1 MTAHVTRIK
10 ARLALHAHRKVRGV
24 LEGEYAAVQTGRGME
39 FNDLREYV
47 RGDDV
52 KDLDWKASARTGEM
66 LVKRYVAVR
75 KHTVL
80 LVVSTGRSMA
90 AAYAVDASKRDLA
103 VEVAGLVGWLAV
115 RQGDLVGAVYGDAA
129 EQHGMP
135 ARTGELHLE
144 RCLEACHRAIRPD
157 ASASDLTSVLRYV
170 ARTVRRRTILLVV
183 CDEEEATADLT
194 SVLRRLVVQHEV
206 LLVTVGDI
214 DPVDV
219 PDNAPGSL
227 DLDVRRPL
235 PSWLRGDRQLLA
247 ELGAAR
253 ADAQQRFHR
262 SIAALGVAHEH
273 VENSED
279 ALATLRRLLARNR
292 RARGR

>member
-1 MTAHVTRIK
+1 MTGHVTRIK

-90 AAYAVDASKRDLA
+90 AAYSLDGSKRDLA
-103 VEVAGLVGWLAV
+103 VDVAGMVGWLAV
-115 RQGDLVGAVYGDAA
+115 RQGDLVGVVYGDEAG
-129 EQHGMP
+129 QHGLP

-144 RCLEACHRAIRPD
+144 RCLDAVHTAIRPE
-157 ASASDLTSVLRYV
+157 AGASDLTTLLRYV
-170 ARTVRRRTILLVV
+170 ARTIRRRTILLVV
-183 CDEEEATADLT
+183 CDEEDATPELAA
-194 SVLRRLVVQHEV
+194 VLRRLVVQHEV

-214 DPVDV
+214 DPVAV
-219 PDNAPGSL
+219 PADAPGSV
-227 DLDVRRPL
+227 DLDAQRAL
-235 PSWLRGDRQLLA
+235 PSWLRGDPWLVE
-247 ELGAAR
+247 ELSTSR
-253 ADAQQRFHR
+253 ADARQRFHR
-262 SIAALGVAHEH
+262 TVASLGVAHEH
-273 VENSED
+273 METSEA
-279 ALATLRRLLARNR
+279 ALATVRRLLARNR
-292 RARGR
+292 RARGG

>member
-1 MTAHVTRIK
+1 MAGHVTRIK
-10 ARLALHAHRKVRGV
+10 ARLALHTHRKVRGV

-75 KHTVL
+75 RHTVL

-90 AAYAVDASKRDLA
+90 AAYALDGSKRDLA
-103 VEVAGLVGWLAV
+103 VEVAGMVGWLAV
-115 RQGDLVGAVYGDAA
+115 RQGDLVGAVYGDAV
-129 EQHGMP
+129 EQHGLP
-135 ARTGELHLE
+135 ARSGEVHLE
-144 RCLEACHRAIRPD
+144 RCLDGVHTAIRPD
-157 ASASDLTSVLRYV
+157 GPASDLVSVLRYV

-183 CDEEEATADLT
+183 CDEEEATPELT
-194 SVLRRLVVQHEV
+194 ALLRRLLVQHEV

-214 DPVDV
+214 DPVAV
-219 PDNAPGSL
+219 PLDSPGSL
-227 DLDVRRPL
+227 DLDLPGTL
-235 PSWLRGDRQLLA
+235 PSWLRGDL
-247 ELGAAR
+247 ELMGELEAAR
-253 ADAQQRFHR
+253 AATKERFHR
-262 SIAALGVAHEH
+262 SVAGLGIAHEH
-273 VENSED
+273 VETSAD
-279 ALATLRRLLARNR
+279 ALDTVRRLLARNR

>member
-1 MTAHVTRIK
+1 MAGHVTRIK

-80 LVVSTGRSMA
+80 MVVSTGRSMA
-90 AAYAVDASKRDLA
+90 AAYALDGSKRDLA

-115 RQGDLVGAVYGDAA
+115 RQGDLVGAVYGDAV

-144 RCLEACHRAIRPD
+144 RCLDAVHTSIRPD
-157 ASASDLTSVLRYV
+157 GGPSDLVSVLRYV

-183 CDEEEATADLT
+183 CDEEEATAELT
-194 SVLRRLVVQHEV
+194 SMLRRLVVQHEV

-214 DPVDV
+214 DPVAIPVDS
-219 PDNAPGSL
+219 PASMDL
-227 DLDVRRPL
+227 DLPGTL
-235 PSWLRGDRQLLA
+235 PSWLRGDLGLIA
-247 ELGAAR
+247 ELGAVR
-253 ADAQQRFHR
+253 ADAKERFHR
-262 SIAALGVAHEH
+262 SVAGVGIAHEH
-273 VENSED
+273 VDTSAD
-279 ALATLRRLLARNR
+279 ALATVRRLLARTR

>member
-1 MTAHVTRIK
+1 MTGHVTRIK

-75 KHTVL
+75 KHTLL

-90 AAYAVDASKRDLA
+90 AAYALDGSKRDLA
-103 VEVAGLVGWLAV
+103 VEVAGMVGWLAV
-115 RQGDLVGAVYGDAA
+115 RQGDLVGVVYGD
-129 EQHGMP
+129 ERGPHGLP
-135 ARTGELHLE
+135 ARPGELHLE
-144 RCLEACHRAIRPD
+144 RCLDAVHTAIRPE
-157 ASASDLTSVLRYV
+157 AAASDLATVLRHV

-183 CDEEEATADLT
+183 CDEEDATPELAAL
-194 SVLRRLVVQHEV
+194 LRRLVLQHEV

-214 DPVDV
+214 DPVAV
-219 PDNAPGSL
+219 PADAPGSM
-227 DLDVRRPL
+227 DLEAQRSL
-235 PSWLRGDRQLLA
+235 PTWLRGDAQLVEQLAASRAGARQQL
-247 ELGAAR
+247 
-253 ADAQQRFHR
+253 HR
-262 SIAALGVAHEH
+262 TVVGLGVAHEH
-273 VENSED
+273 VETSD
-279 ALATLRRLLARNR
+279 AALATVRRLLARNR